1 MLKCKTNFLNSVPLT
16 CTWIILV
23 GRPVKFRPR
32 SSFSWFCCIE
42 PQIQAALDNDEI
54 MMQVRSVCHTSD
66 ARGSPCITF
75 WCRTDS
81 LWFFFLFL
89 YDDWYPTHAD
99 NINISGMA
107 LIYIEEA
114 PMSESDRGDAISRD
128 AWTPPDHWAGI
139 WWVRRRLLQTFED
152 QCVPLLFCFI
162 NSRLFW

>member
-1 MLKCKTNFLNSVPLT
+1 M
-16 CTWIILV
+16 ILR

-32 SSFSWFCCIE
+32 SSFRGFCCIE

-75 WCRTDS
+75 WRHTDS
-81 LWFFFLFL
+81 LWFFFPFL

-107 LIYIEEA
+107 LIYIEEPHVRKWQERRHLA
-114 PMSESDRGDAISRD
+114 WCLDSTWPLSRYLMGEKEK
-128 AWTPPDHWAGI
+128 AAANFWRSMRSSA
-139 WWVRRRLLQTFED
+139 F
-152 QCVPLLFCFI
+152 LFYQLKVVLVAMEM
-162 NSRLFW
+162 RWG